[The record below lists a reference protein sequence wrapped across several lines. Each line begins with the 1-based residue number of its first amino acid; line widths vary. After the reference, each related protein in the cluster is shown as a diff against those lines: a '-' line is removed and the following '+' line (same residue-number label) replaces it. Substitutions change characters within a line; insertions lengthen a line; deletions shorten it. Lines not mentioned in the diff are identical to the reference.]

1 MTPQDLLL
9 AVVGNSDGQMVEG
22 RTRFMKLIFLLEE
35 EAEELNVDYDF
46 CPHEHGPFSKE
57 VLDDLE
63 ALESKGLVDI
73 NKTSTR
79 SGNVKYNLKL
89 TERGEKEF
97 KRLSAEMEEEE
108 RSDIMDIIDDYGD
121 MPIFVLLDY
130 VYDEYPEASNKSA
143 A

>member
-1 MTPQDLLL
+1 MTPKDLLL
-9 AVVGNSDGQMVEG
+9 AVLGSSDGQMVEG

-35 EAEELNVDYDF
+35 EAEELNVDYRF
-46 CPHEHGPFSKE
+46 RPHEHGPFSKK

-73 NKTSTR
+73 DKSSTR
-79 SGNVKYNLKL
+79 SGNVKYNLRL
-89 TERGEKEF
+89 TEMGEKELE
-97 KRLSAEMEEEE
+97 RLSDEMGEEEH
-108 RSDIMDIIDDYGD
+108 SDIEDIVEDYGD